1 MKEKVKSICIMLT
14 ILIMFVFVL
23 SGCSAFAPSYEQLEE
38 GQKARTFLAET
49 NKGKD
54 YELTSK
60 PEKPVLINFWATWC
74 KACCKELPALEK
86 IYEEY
91 DGQIDVLA
99 VNASENK
106 EDVDKFIESNQY
118 QFTVCYDEKGEIS
131 EKYPGE
137 GLPYT
142 ILIDTDGNIEKIFV
156 GSLGEEKQYNAYR
169 RVINELLEK

>member
-1 MKEKVKSICIMLT
+1 MKEKTKGVCI
-14 ILIMFVFVL
+14 ILSVLVIFGL
-23 SGCSAFAPSYEQLEE
+23 SGCSVFAPSYEQLKE
-38 GQKARTFLAET
+38 GQKARTFLVET
-49 NKGKD
+49 NKGTD

-60 PEKPVLINFWATWC
+60 PKKPVLITFWATWC

-99 VNASENK
+99 INASENK

-142 ILIDTDGNIEKIFV
+142 ILIDTDGNIKTIFV

-169 RVINELLEK
+169 RVINELLER